1 MNVVIIILLIYIIYE
16 IKKNQGT
23 KEEPECSFQDILP
36 EFVGK
41 TCEITLKEPLMMIDA
56 VCSVKGTLADVDDEW
71 VVMET
76 WKRKKKNSNIF
87 RIKNI
92 SGINDLSDS

>member
-1 MNVVIIILLIYIIYE
+1 
-16 IKKNQGT
+16 
-23 KEEPECSFQDILP
+23 
-36 EFVGK
+36 
-41 TCEITLKEPLMMIDA
+41 MMIDA

-76 WKRKKKNSNIF
+76 WKRKKKNTKIF

-92 SGINDLSDS
+92 SGINDLSDT

>member
-76 WKRKKKNSNIF
+76 WRKKKNTKIF

-92 SGINDLSDS
+92 SGINDLSDT